1 MDIPKVS
8 WNLFLIS
15 QDLTVLKNALY
26 GQLHDVNNLKEGKNL
41 SNYVHRQ
48 TLKSIE
54 LVLNSRTEG
63 TIEELRRW

>member
-1 MDIPKVS
+1 MVK
-8 WNLFLIS
+8 
-15 QDLTVLKNALY
+15 
-26 GQLHDVNNLKEGKNL
+26 LHDVNNLKEGKNL